1 MSDNTNDVERLRLE
15 NEALLQRI
23 AALENEKNPP
33 EITEKLLASEQR
45 FMSILHASLDAILL
59 IDGEAFVD
67 CNEATARMLGYA
79 SRDEF
84 LMSHPSE
91 LSPPIQPDGQSSLKK
106 ANDMRQEAL
115 KNGYNRFEWI
125 HRRANGE
132 DFPVEV
138 SLTPINY
145 QGRTVLHC
153 LWREITEQKRAEAA
167 LRASEQQY
175 EQLVNNTDTG
185 LVVIDENGIVVSANG
200 PYVRLAGAKELEEI
214 IGHSVMEW
222 TAPDEKENNARAV
235 AICAAQGSIQNFET
249 VYQHADGTRIDI
261 SINAT
266 VGNAADGGWR
276 IASLCRN
283 ITERNRIEK
292 ERRQFEATARQQQKL
307 ESIGTLAGGVGHE
320 INNPLNVIINYGQ
333 LLLEDP
339 TDPVKVKDY
348 AGNIV
353 KESDRVA
360 VIVSNLLRFARRDK
374 ETHGPAAIADI
385 VERTLSLMRT
395 GLKKDHID
403 LQHAIPQDM
412 PMLKCRSQQIQQV
425 LVNLLNNAQDALNER
440 YPKGSDDKII
450 RIEARSFDKDGIPWV
465 RLTVEDH
472 GNGIPPNVAEKVFDP
487 FFTTKTRIKGT
498 GLGLSISHSIIKEHN
513 GQIWFETEPG
523 KGTRFHVDL
532 PVNDE

>member
-1 MSDNTNDVERLRLE
+1 MSKKNARGTE
-15 NEALLQRI
+15 EA
-23 AALENEKNPP
+23 
-33 EITEKLLASEQR
+33 LLASEQR
-45 FMSILHASLDAILL
+45 FMSILRASLDAILL
-59 IDGEAFVD
+59 IDGETFVD

-84 LMSHPSE
+84 LMSHPSQ
-91 LSPPIQPDGQSSLKK
+91 LSPPTQPDGRSSLEK
-106 ANDMRQEAL
+106 ANAMMQEAFE
-115 KNGYNRFEWI
+115 NGYNRFEWI

-145 QGRTVLHC
+145 QGKTVLHC

-175 EQLVNNTDTG
+175 EQLVDNTDTG
-185 LVVIDENGIVVSANG
+185 LVVIDENGLVVSANE
-200 PYVRLAGAKELEEI
+200 PYLRLAGAKRLEDI
-214 IGHSVMEW
+214 VGHSVMEW
-222 TAPDEKENNARAV
+222 TAPDEKENNALAV

-249 VYQHADGTRIDI
+249 VYQHADGTRTDI

-266 VGNAADGGWR
+266 VGKAADGGWR

-283 ITERNRIEK
+283 ISERKRIEK

-320 INNPLNVIINYGQ
+320 INNPLNVIINYAQ
-333 LLLEDP
+333 LLLDNT

-348 AGNIV
+348 AENIV

-360 VIVSNLLRFARRDK
+360 VIVNNLLGFARRDR

-385 VERTLSLMRT
+385 VERTLSLMRSV
-395 GLKKDHID
+395 LNKDQID
-403 LQHAIPQDM
+403 IQRTIQQNL
-412 PMLKCRSQQIQQV
+412 PMIKCRSQQIQQV
-425 LVNLLNNAQDALNER
+425 LMNLLANARDALNER
-440 YPKGSDDKII
+440 YPKGSDDKVI
-450 RIEARSFDKDGIPWV
+450 RIEASTFEKEGLPWI

-472 GNGIPPNVAEKVFDP
+472 GNGIPPDVADRVFDP
-487 FFTTKTRIKGT
+487 FFTTKTRIRGT
-498 GLGLSISHSIIKEHN
+498 GLGLSISHSIIKEHQ
-513 GQIWFETEPG
+513 GKLWFQTEPG

-532 PVNDE
+532 PISGD